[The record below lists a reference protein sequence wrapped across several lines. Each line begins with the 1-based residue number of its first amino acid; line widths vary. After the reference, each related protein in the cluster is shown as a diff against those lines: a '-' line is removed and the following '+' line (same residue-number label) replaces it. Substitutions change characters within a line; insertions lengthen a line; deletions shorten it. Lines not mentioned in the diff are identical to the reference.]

1 MALFVYAESDYRIHF
16 ETAGLPPGL
25 CAFRHIRFS
34 FVRSICSRH
43 NRELFLRHSLA
54 YRWLSERSSQK
65 GAAPIADLYAGQI
78 TEVVNMAQ
86 IQVTNLTFSYDGS
99 ADDVL
104 RDVTFNIDTDWKLG
118 LIGRNG
124 KGKTTLLNLF
134 MGRYEYQGV
143 ISTSTRFDYFPY
155 QVTEK
160 DNLKTAFELIESW
173 KPSVESWQVMVQMNQ
188 LGMDSECLYRP
199 FGTLSYGERTRVM
212 LAVLFADENEFL
224 LIDEPTNHLDSAA
237 RDIVKEYLAGKKGFI
252 LVSHDRALLDGVCD
266 HVLVLNRASV
276 EVQAGNFS
284 TWWENKEKTDAF
296 RQAENEKHIKE
307 IGKLKSAADRTG
319 KWAEK
324 SEGSKIGFDPVKE
337 HDRSIATRSFIG
349 AKTKK
354 MQARVKA
361 VEKRIDREITEKEG
375 LLQDIERVNDLKLQP
390 LRYHKEVLINAYDLS
405 LRYAD
410 ADRELFRGLRFQVKR
425 GERVVLSGDNGCG
438 KSSVL
443 KAILRKNDP
452 EGHDSENK
460 LITEGTLDVASGLI
474 VSYVNQDTS
483 FLRGT
488 LREFCK
494 KRGLEESMFLA
505 VLRQLDM
512 QREQFVKNM
521 EDFSEGQ
528 KKKVLIAASLITPA
542 HLYIW
547 DEPLNY
553 IDVFS
558 RMQIEKLISEF
569 EPTMLLV
576 EHDVSFQKKVATG
589 VVRIRG

>member
-1 MALFVYAESDYRIHF
+1 
-16 ETAGLPPGL
+16 
-25 CAFRHIRFS
+25 
-34 FVRSICSRH
+34 
-43 NRELFLRHSLA
+43 
-54 YRWLSERSSQK
+54 
-65 GAAPIADLYAGQI
+65 
-78 TEVVNMAQ
+78 MAQ

-104 RDVTFNIDTDWKLG
+104 KDVTFNIDTDWKLG

-173 KPSVESWQVMVQMNQ
+173 KPGVESWQVMVQMNQ

-237 RDIVKEYLAGKKGFI
+237 RDIVKGYLAAKKGFI
-252 LVSHDRALLDGVCD
+252 LVSHDRDLLDGVCD
-266 HVLVLNRASV
+266 HVLVLNRASI
-276 EVQAGNFS
+276 EVQTGNFS
-284 TWWENKEKTDAF
+284 SWWENKEKTDAF

-307 IGKLKSAADRTG
+307 IGKLKNAADRTG

-410 ADRELFRGLRFQVKR
+410 ADRELFRGLRFQVRR
-425 GERVVLSGDNGCG
+425 GESVVLSGDNGCG

-452 EGHDSENK
+452 EGHESENK

-474 VSYVNQDTS
+474 ISYVNQDTS

-558 RMQIEKLISEF
+558 RMQIEKLILEF

-576 EHDVSFQKKVATG
+576 EHDVSFRKKVATG